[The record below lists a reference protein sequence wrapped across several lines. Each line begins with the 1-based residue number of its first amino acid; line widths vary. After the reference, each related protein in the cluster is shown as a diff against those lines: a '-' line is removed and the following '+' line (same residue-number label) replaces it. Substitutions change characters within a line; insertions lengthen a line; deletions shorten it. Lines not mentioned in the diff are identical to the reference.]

1 MLNTAVN
8 RRASGLA
15 RRSEVASSQFA
26 CRVADVSA
34 RSTDLDDALVEV
46 LVALGIV
53 DPLRGATQAMREK
66 SAGR

>member
-15 RRSEVASSQFA
+15 RSEVASSQFV